1 MQLKIFSRLFFPRL
15 RFYVAKLWSCVF
27 SNEALTSLD
36 RSDFFTAVS
45 RNPSWFGSV
54 SDVVPGSPQWPVQSS
69 FFGKAH
75 KVPAGAE
82 GHVLGAAMKLTPEKK
97 SNSSLDT
104 ETLPFCSERSQIP
117 PSSQLQIWTIN
128 VSLSAEAI
136 TSHLDNSLPK
146 NSLLTWMQKQ
156 FQNRQSCEA
165 GSQ

>member
-45 RNPSWFGSV
+45 NGGNAGVSRNPRWFGSV
-54 SDVVPGSPQWPVQSS
+54 SDVVRGSPQWPVQSS

-97 SNSSLDT
+97 IKLIS
-104 ETLPFCSERSQIP
+104 
-117 PSSQLQIWTIN
+117 
-128 VSLSAEAI
+128 
-136 TSHLDNSLPK
+136 
-146 NSLLTWMQKQ
+146 
-156 FQNRQSCEA
+156 
-165 GSQ
+165 